1 MHTKRPERLKGFSY
15 IGYYRYSLTFYTHF
29 RSRVFVTADVVEL
42 VLLQILRAAG
52 EEDFSVLAYC
62 FMPDHVHLLVQG
74 NSESSDGRRLLK
86 AAKQYSGY
94 AYSQK
99 YGQKLWQPW
108 GFERVLRDDEASFA
122 VARYVVENPV
132 RAGLVKTVADYPF
145 VGSQVY
151 ELKDLVES
159 LPQPG
164 PA

>member
-1 MHTKRPERLKGFSY
+1 MHTKRPERLKGFTY
-15 IGYYRYSLTFYTHF
+15 IGCCRYSLTFCTHF
-29 RSRVFVTADVVEL
+29 RGHVFVDAQVVDL

-52 EEDFSVLAYC
+52 EEEFSVLAYC

-74 NSESSDGRRLLK
+74 NSESSDARRLIK
-86 AAKQYSGY
+86 AAKQYAGY

-99 YGQKLWQPW
+99 YSQKLWQPW

-132 RAGLVKTVADYPF
+132 RAGLAKTVAEYPF

-159 LPQPG
+159 LPQTG

>member
-1 MHTKRPERLKGFSY
+1 MMGSVSLARYQTCRLRGMHTKRPERLKGFSY
-15 IGYYRYSLTFYTHF
+15 IGYYRYSLTFCMHF

-42 VLLQILRAAG
+42 VL
-52 EEDFSVLAYC
+52 F
-62 FMPDHVHLLVQG
+62 
-74 NSESSDGRRLLK
+74 
-86 AAKQYSGY
+86 
-94 AYSQK
+94 
-99 YGQKLWQPW
+99 QPW